1 MNKLYLISI
10 MTIILIISCND
21 KKEESKQYRLD
32 IKEDANKNIDIK
44 SRDFDAIDLIK
55 KSSFTS
61 YPTITIENLISSF
74 NTVEWQDFIAEDD
87 YMRYIDI
94 IGKYDTNVYIIQF
107 QIIDPYRWD
116 LYAFEI
122 NSEPYS
128 VDLVV
133 SKLYALYTNNNI
145 K

>member
-10 MTIILIISCND
+10 MTIILIVSCND

-74 NTVEWQDFIAEDD
+74 NTVEWQDFISEDD

-133 SKLYALYTNNNI
+133 SKLYALYTN

>member
-10 MTIILIISCND
+10 MTIILIVSCND

-107 QIIDPYRWD
+107 QIIDPYR
-116 LYAFEI
+116 LI
-122 NSEPYS
+122 N
-128 VDLVV
+128 
-133 SKLYALYTNNNI
+133 
-145 K
+145 

>member
-74 NTVEWQDFIAEDD
+74 NTVECQDFIAEDD

-133 SKLYALYTNNNI
+133 SKLYALYTN